1 MRFFNFFVLIIFL
14 SNCSSSSKNE
24 ESSSSL
30 AALNTGLVWEMETA
44 FSNRKING
52 CFILY
57 DVENDI
63 SIIYNPERAKQRYLP
78 ASTYKILNSLIA
90 LECEVVED
98 ENELIQWDGIER
110 PIFIW
115 NQNHTMKTGIKY
127 SVVWFYQEL
136 ARRIGEEQMQVWV
149 DSVPYGNQQIGKEID
164 NFWLVGDLRISPM
177 EQVEFLK
184 KFVEEDLPFRKDV
197 IKTVKAI
204 LIEDKSDTHVFRA
217 KTGWADYGTPVGWYV
232 GYIEINGKTYIFVNN
247 IEIRSNQDANSR
259 KEITK
264 EIFKA
269 AFNIDLNI

>member
-1 MRFFNFFVLIIFL
+1 MRLFIFFVLIIFL
-14 SNCSSSSKNE
+14 SNCSGSTKNE
-24 ESSSSL
+24 ESSSSPAVL
-30 AALNTGLVWEMETA
+30 DTGLVWEMETA

-63 SIIYNPERAKQRYLP
+63 SIIYNLERAKQRYLP

-98 ENELIQWDGIER
+98 ENELIQWDGIEQ
-110 PIFIW
+110 PISIW

-136 ARRIGEEQMQVWV
+136 ARRIGEGQMQVWV
-149 DSVPYGNQQIGKEID
+149 DSVSYGNQQIGNSID
-164 NFWLVGDLRISPM
+164 DFWLVGELRISPM

-184 KFVEEDLPFRKDV
+184 KFVAEDLPFRKDV
-197 IKTVKAI
+197 IKTVKEI
-204 LIEDKSDTHVFRA
+204 LIEDKSDTYVFRA
-217 KTGWADYGTPVGWYV
+217 KTGWADYGTPVGWHV
-232 GYIEINGKTYIFVNN
+232 GYIEIKGRTFIFVNN
-247 IEIRSNQDANSR
+247 IEIGNSADATAR

-264 EIFKA
+264 EVFKKT
-269 AFNIDLNI
+269 FDIDLNI